1 MFRIMKR
8 FVTGLS
14 VLTLFACTKP
24 EATLPVLGTPAI
36 TGQDTIY
43 PVIRDFKFTDQD
55 SNEVTINTFR
65 NRIYVADFI
74 FLSCPSICPKMNE
87 TMLAVYTSFKDNPNV
102 LFLSHTIDPERDT
115 IPRLKAFADN
125 LQVRSGK
132 WHFVTGNQ
140 DSIYA
145 MADQHYFATAYSDS
159 TAPGG
164 YAHSGGLLL
173 IDKHKHI
180 RGVYDG
186 TVPAEASRLIKDLHL
201 LLKEQY

>member
-1 MFRIMKR
+1 MKR
-8 FVTGLS
+8 CIACLS
-14 VLTLFACTKP
+14 LLTVFACTPP
-24 EATLPVLGTPAI
+24 ERKLPVLGTPAI
-36 TGQDTIY
+36 TGQDTVY
-43 PVIRDFKFTDQD
+43 PAIRDFKFADQD
-55 SNEVTINTFR
+55 SNEVTGNTFH
-65 NRIYVADFI
+65 NKIYVADFI

-87 TMLAVYTSFKDNPNV
+87 NMLAVYTSFKNNPNV

-115 IPRLKAFADN
+115 IPRLKAFAGN
-125 LQVRSGK
+125 LQVRSDK

-145 MADQHYFATAYSDS
+145 MADKSYFATAYSDS

-186 TVPAEASRLIKDLHL
+186 TVPAETTRLINDLHL
-201 LLKEQY
+201 LLKEQF